1 MKNSIQFSLF
11 SDPDVTKGDGVY
23 SRYFIM
29 GRGGPG
35 IYTFEVTVTDN
46 GNTAYSWQE
55 TLSIPSSDSGVLE
68 YTDTNY

>member
-1 MKNSIQFSLF
+1 LF

-23 SRYFIM
+23 SSYFIM

-35 IYTFEVTVTDN
+35 VYTFEVTVTDN

-68 YTDTNY
+68 YMGTNYQN